1 MVLDKCEEFDRACL
15 AKWLLHKP
23 VTGAAALVK
32 ALLRHAL
39 RVRAKVALLRKFRTQ
54 LKFLPEL
61 IVVKHFG

>member
-1 MVLDKCEEFDRACL
+1 L